1 MHTLEL
7 PQDAMREL
15 AYRIVD
21 LLVDHQTYLSHE
33 PAIRKL
39 SPQELFPLVDKPFP
53 EAGRSFDEVLADLA
67 PVLDS
72 RARVDHPRFFAYVP
86 IPGNFV
92 GAMADAL
99 VAGLNVFAGTWIS
112 GSGPNAIEAVTL
124 PRLESRIGLPPPGR
138 GPILSGGALA
148 QP

>member
-15 AYRIVD
+15 GYRIVD
-21 LLVDHQTYLSHE
+21 MLVDHQTYISQE

-124 PRLESRIGLPPPGR
+124 AWLKSELGLAPRAGGLFV
-138 GPILSGGALA
+138 SGGS
-148 QP
+148 